1 VRAFWSWL
9 GLNAG
14 RHVRIVTLV
23 GLALT
28 IGLGVG
34 IGQLR
39 FKTDNASYLN
49 RTDTAYKDNA
59 IYQRAFGGDDM
70 VSMFTMSSGHTVEDL
85 LASAN
90 LAKLRKV
97 TRQLDAVHDVLAV
110 ITPLTIL
117 EFIQNTL
124 ASPNGDVTQSLVGQ
138 MQVAALAAPQ
148 SATSTAIRQRVGAQD
163 LARLAALPVDDR
175 VIGNTQWDHFLL
187 YGTNGEFYSGANQ
200 YFVNQT
206 HAVMYVRL
214 AGNLSIEQES
224 RTASTVTAIMSGA
237 HFQGA
242 TVITTGSPSFLKA
255 LNDYLRGGMLR
266 LTAIAALLM
275 VAILVLLF
283 NVRWRLLPF
292 GIVTIGLIWAF
303 GLVAYLHVPL
313 TLATISALPIMLGIG
328 IDYAIQMH
336 SRVEEEVV
344 LDRVAHPIQATAR
357 NLCPALLVVTFDA
370 VFAFLA
376 LQFSAVPMIRQF
388 GLMLAIGVAVI
399 CLCTIVSSLA
409 VLGIREHKSPTRARP
424 KKRDFSQAS
433 LSRIAVRL
441 GSLPRQCA
449 IPLALA
455 SVAVFAGGLVVEGK
469 LVIQTNPV
477 QWINQRSSVI
487 HDIHALERNAKAGG
501 QLNVLISGPGV
512 MTNQGIAYI
521 DQFENRVARLDSATL
536 QPAMSL
542 VSAAADLTATPGA
555 AAIPPKVSDVL
566 AVYAKEPPAMQ
577 RLLFADGGRAL
588 DLLFISKTSDL
599 NAMQAA
605 VDTVNAQRPPVGID
619 IRAGGIAE
627 VGAGLL
633 QDIQRHRALLTYLAI
648 IFVMV
653 WLTIRLRSFVRALL
667 SMVPVLI
674 AVGLANLVA
683 YALSIRLS
691 PATAVGGP
699 LVVAVCTEFTSLML
713 LRYIEER
720 SRGLEPRA
728 AFNSTSARTGR
739 AFIVSGLTAITGVA
753 VMATSSMTILSGF
766 GEVVAFNVIIALVSA
781 LVILPPIVV
790 WADQRNWVSRG
801 MLRPDPD
808 ARPLVEP
815 LGSVQLAAITLGA
828 DSQGADSRQTQ
839 PVGAD
844 LVGSELVG
852 ADPVGASL
860 AGSDLAGAEPSSS
873 PVALGGLVD
882 LGAPLSAEADA
893 AQHRAGLQ

>member
-1 VRAFWSWL
+1 MRTFWSWL

-14 RHVRIVTLV
+14 KHVRVVTLI

-34 IGQLR
+34 LGQLR

-59 IYQRAFGGDDM
+59 IYQQTFGGDDM
-70 VSMFTMSSGHTVEDL
+70 VSMFTMGSGHTVEDL
-85 LASAN
+85 LDRAN
-90 LAKLRKV
+90 LAELHKV
-97 TRQLDAVHDVLAV
+97 TRQLEAVHDVSAV
-110 ITPLTIL
+110 TTPITVLQ
-117 EFIQNTL
+117 FIENMV
-124 ASPNGDVTQSLVGQ
+124 AGPNGDVTQSLAGQ
-138 MQVAALAAPQ
+138 LQLAALAAPQ
-148 SATSTAIRQRVGAQD
+148 SAPSRALRQNEGAQN
-163 LARLAALPVDDR
+163 LERLASVPVADR
-175 VIGNTQWDHFLL
+175 VIGNPQWDRFLL
-187 YGTNGEFYSGANQ
+187 YASNGSLYSGVNQ
-200 YFVNQT
+200 YFVNPT

-214 AGNLSIEQES
+214 VGNLSIDEES
-224 RTASTVTAIMSGA
+224 HAAATVAGIMSA
-237 HFQGA
+237 ARFQGA
-242 TVITTGSPSFLKA
+242 IVITTGSPSFLKA

-266 LTAIAALLM
+266 LTGIAALLM

-292 GIVTIGLIWAF
+292 GIVAIGLVWAF
-303 GLVAYLHVPL
+303 GLIAYLHVPL

-388 GLMLAIGVAVI
+388 GLILAIGVAVI

-409 VLGIREHKSPTRARP
+409 VLGIREQKSPTRARP
-424 KKRDFSQAS
+424 NRRDFSHAS

-441 GSLPRQCA
+441 GSLPRRWA

-455 SVAVFAGGLVVEGK
+455 SIAVFVGGLSVEGK
-469 LVIQTNPV
+469 LVIQTNAV

-487 HDIHALERNAKAGG
+487 QNIHALERNVDAAG

-521 DQFENRVARLDSATL
+521 EQFENRVARLDSATL
-536 QPAMSL
+536 QPALSL
-542 VSAAADLTATPGA
+542 VSATADLTAVPGA
-555 AAIPPKVSDVL
+555 TSVAPEVSDVL

-577 RLLFADGGRAL
+577 RLLVAGGGQDL
-588 DLLFISKTSDL
+588 DLLFVSKTSNL
-599 NAMQAA
+599 NALQAA
-605 VDTVNAQRPPVGID
+605 VDTVNAQHPPPGISIRP
-619 IRAGGIAE
+619 GGIAE

-633 QDIQRHRALLTYLAI
+633 QDIERHRALLTYLAI
-648 IFVMV
+648 IFVLV

-728 AFNSTSARTGR
+728 AFDSTSARTGR
-739 AFIVSGLTAITGVA
+739 AFIVSGLTAVAGVA
-753 VMATSSMTILSGF
+753 VMATSSMSILSGF
-766 GEVVAFNVIIALVSA
+766 GEVVAFNVIIALISA
-781 LVILPPIVV
+781 LVILPPVVV

-801 MLRPDPD
+801 MLRPDPG
-808 ARPLVEP
+808 ARPLIE
-815 LGSVQLAAITLGA
+815 LLGA
-828 DSQGADSRQTQ
+828 ESLRTDPQGA
-839 PVGAD
+839 
-844 LVGSELVG
+844 L
-852 ADPVGASL
+852 
-860 AGSDLAGAEPSSS
+860 PSSS
-873 PVALGGLVD
+873 PPALGGLVD
-882 LGAPLSAEADA
+882 LGVPLAAEADA
-893 AQHRAGLQ
+893 AQHGAGL

>member
-23 GLALT
+23 GLAIT
-28 IGLGVG
+28 IGLGLG
-34 IGQLR
+34 LGQLR
-39 FKTDNASYLN
+39 FKTDNASYMN

-59 IYQRAFGGDDM
+59 IYQQTFGGDDM
-70 VSMFTMSSGHTVEDL
+70 VSMFTMSRGHTVEDL
-85 LASAN
+85 LSRAN
-90 LAKLRKV
+90 LAKFGKV
-97 TRQLDAVHDVLAV
+97 TRQLEAVHDVSAV
-110 ITPLTIL
+110 TTPLTIL
-117 EFIQNTL
+117 QFIQNML
-124 ASPNGDVTQSLVGQ
+124 ASPTGDVTQSLVGQ
-138 MQVAALAAPQ
+138 LQVAAMAAPQ
-148 SATSTAIRQRVGAQD
+148 PAASIAIRQNVGTQN
-163 LARLAALPVDDR
+163 LERLAAIPVADR
-175 VIGNTQWDHFLL
+175 VIGNPEWDRFLL
-187 YGTNGEFYSGANQ
+187 HGSNGSLYSGANQ
-200 YFVNQT
+200 YFVNPT

-214 AGNLSIEQES
+214 AGNLSIDQES
-224 RTASTVTAIMSGA
+224 RTAATVAAIMSGA
-237 HFQGA
+237 HFEGA

-313 TLATISALPIMLGIG
+313 SLATISALPIMLGIG

-388 GLMLAIGVAVI
+388 GLMLAIGVGVI
-399 CLCTIVSSLA
+399 CLCTIITSLA

-424 KKRDFSQAS
+424 KQRDFSKAT

-441 GSLPRQCA
+441 GSLPRQWA

-455 SVAVFAGGLVVEGK
+455 SIAVFAGGLAVEGK

-477 QWINQRSSVI
+477 QWINQRSPVVK
-487 HDIHALERNAKAGG
+487 DIHALERNVDAAG
-501 QLNVLISGPGV
+501 QLNVLVSGPGV
-512 MTNQGIAYI
+512 MTEQGIAYI
-521 DQFENRVARLDSATL
+521 EQFENRVARLDSALL
-536 QPAMSL
+536 QPPLSL
-542 VSAAADLTATPGA
+542 VSSTADLTALPGA
-555 AAIPPKVSDVL
+555 TAIPPKVSDVL
-566 AVYAKEPPAMQ
+566 AVYAKEPPAMRQ
-577 RLLFADGGRAL
+577 LLVADGGRDL
-588 DLLFISKTSDL
+588 DVLFIAKTSNL
-599 NAMQAA
+599 NALQTA
-605 VDTVNAQRPPVGID
+605 VDTVNAQHPPAGISIRP
-619 IRAGGIAE
+619 GGIAE

-648 IFVMV
+648 IFVLV

-683 YALSIRLS
+683 YALSIKLS

-739 AFIVSGLTAITGVA
+739 AFIVSGLTAIAGVA

-766 GEVVAFNVIIALVSA
+766 GEVVAFNVIIALISA
-781 LVILPPIVV
+781 LVILPPVVV

-808 ARPLVEP
+808 ARPLIEP
-815 LGSVQLAAITLGA
+815 LGDLQLATVALAGVELAGVAPGA
-828 DSQGADSRQTQ
+828 DS
-839 PVGAD
+839 
-844 LVGSELVG
+844 
-852 ADPVGASL
+852 
-860 AGSDLAGAEPSSS
+860 SSA
-873 PVALGGLVD
+873 ALGGLVH
-882 LGAPLSAEADA
+882 LGAPLAAEGDSAQDGT
-893 AQHRAGLQ
+893 GLK